1 MQRMAGPYGW
11 ETVTAE
17 TPENIMRH
25 MRFHPTAHTDTDHRK
40 ARARKRE
47 RSVIRPAFTACGECV
62 PLARCVGG
70 CRLLWRAALFGVR
83 DMGGIDRWRQ
93 GGGVCAGVAC
103 RSFVHEHGGVA
114 YKDEIIVE
122 RRPYGYGARN
132 RVRARPHCFGGEGAD
147 GGCC

>member
-11 ETVTAE
+11 ETVAAE

-47 RSVIRPAFTACGECV
+47 RSVIRPAFTACGECIS
-62 PLARCVGG
+62 LARCVGG
-70 CRLLWRAALFGVR
+70 SYGERHSLECVTW
-83 DMGGIDRWRQ
+83 
-93 GGGVCAGVAC
+93 AGSTDGDKAVGCVPASRVAV
-103 RSFVHEHGGVA
+103 FVHAHGGVA
-114 YKDEIIVE
+114 YQDEIIVE
-122 RRPYGYGARN
+122 RRPYGYGARD
-132 RVRARPHCFGGEGAD
+132 RVRARLHCFGGEGAD